1 MFLAPT
7 VTKECREWNRSKNYR
22 SFCAAENPDR
32 ASRARSPRIQS
43 QNHVPSDRGRLCT
56 FFHFSGCRDSA
67 RHRSRTRN
75 ALRSRTRARRRT
87 PRRPALCPRHI
98 LRRHG
103 TRVRGGG
110 RISIILAKSAVAFAT
125 VKYFGAGYLCFLGI
139 RMILDAR
146 KDGGVAVAELPR
158 VRNPLWQGVM
168 TEVLNPKT
176 ALFFL
181 SFIPQFVNRGSGHI
195 FLQFV
200 LLGTLSVTLNTSA
213 DIIVTLLAG
222 PLGQRIRGS
231 ARFRRRQRTLTGAVM
246 IGLGTYVALGES
258 K

>member
-1 MFLAPT
+1 MFHQTVFDSTRFVIFLSAAILLAIAPGPGMLY
-7 VTKECREWNRSKNYR
+7 VL
-22 SFCAAENPDR
+22 AR
-32 ASRARSPRIQS
+32 A
-43 QNHVPSDRGRLCT
+43 L
-56 FFHFSGCRDSA
+56 
-67 RHRSRTRN
+67 
-75 ALRSRTRARRRT
+75 
-87 PRRPALCPRHI
+87 
-98 LRRHG
+98 
-103 TRVRGGG
+103 GGG
-110 RISIILAKSAVAFAT
+110 RREGLLSALGTFFGGMVHVFAAAAGISIILAKSAVAFAT

-146 KDGGVAVAELPR
+146 KDNDKDEGVPVVGLPR
-158 VRNPLWQGVM
+158 GRNPFWQGVM

-181 SFIPQFVNRGSGHI
+181 SFIPQFVNRGSGHV

-213 DIIVTLLAG
+213 DIVVTLLAG

-246 IGLGTYVALGES
+246 IGLGSYLALGES

>member
-1 MFLAPT
+1 MFHQTA
-7 VTKECREWNRSKNYR
+7 V
-22 SFCAAENPDR
+22 
-32 ASRARSPRIQS
+32 
-43 QNHVPSDRGRLCT
+43 
-56 FFHFSGCRDSA
+56 DSA
-67 RHRSRTRN
+67 RFFIFLCAAILLAIAPGPGMLYVLAR
-75 ALRSRTRARRRT
+75 AL
-87 PRRPALCPRHI
+87 
-98 LRRHG
+98 
-103 TRVRGGG
+103 GGG
-110 RISIILAKSAVAFAT
+110 RREGLLSSLGTFFGGMVHVFAAAAGISIILAKSAVAFAT

-181 SFIPQFVNRGSGHI
+181 SFIPQFVNRGSGHV
-195 FLQFV
+195 FLQLV